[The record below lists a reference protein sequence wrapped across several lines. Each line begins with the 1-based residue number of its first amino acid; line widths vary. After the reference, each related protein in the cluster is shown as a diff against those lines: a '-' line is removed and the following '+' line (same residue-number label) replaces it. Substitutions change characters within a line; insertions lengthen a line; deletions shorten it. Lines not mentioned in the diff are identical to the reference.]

1 MWREPRVANS
11 SGNTIELYLTTNG
24 KLPGRAGPPGGEVGQ
39 GGLRKRYSSYGG
51 PRVRILVPFKAA
63 IG

>member
-1 MWREPRVANS
+1 LRIGEVQRFQQRVIH
-11 SGNTIELYLTTNG
+11 TIEG
-24 KLPGRAGPPGGEVGQ
+24 MPRRVDGEAA
-39 GGLRKRYSSYGG
+39 GG